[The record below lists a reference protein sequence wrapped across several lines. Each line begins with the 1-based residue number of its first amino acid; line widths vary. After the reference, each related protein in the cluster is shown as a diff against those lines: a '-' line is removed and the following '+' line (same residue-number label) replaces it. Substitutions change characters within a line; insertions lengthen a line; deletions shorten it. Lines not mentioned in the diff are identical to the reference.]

1 VQGQSGST
9 RKSKASPGALDRI
22 DRQILR
28 TLQKKGRIT
37 ISELAKVV
45 HLTTTP
51 CYERVKRLE
60 REGIIRGYAALV
72 DPKRLGLS
80 LLVFVEVRVDRTT
93 PDIMGKFQAAVQ
105 RFNEVVECHMVAGG
119 FDYLIKI
126 RVADME
132 AYRRFLSANLASMP
146 GVKQTRT
153 YIVMEEV
160 KCSSEVAA

>member
-1 VQGQSGST
+1 MQAQSRSKPKGQ
-9 RKSKASPGALDRI
+9 PGVLDRI

-28 TLQKKGRIT
+28 ILQKDGRIT
-37 ISELAKVV
+37 IAELAKSV
-45 HLTTTP
+45 HLTATP

-60 REGIIRGYAALV
+60 REGFIRGYAALV
-72 DPKRLGLS
+72 DPTRLGLS

-93 PDIMGKFQAAVQ
+93 PDIMGKFQSALQ
-105 RFNEVVECHMVAGG
+105 RFHEVVECHMVAGG

-126 RVADME
+126 RVADMD
-132 AYRRFLSANLASMP
+132 AYRRFLAASLAVIP

-160 KCSSEVAA
+160 KSSSEVPA